1 MPTFLNRF
9 IFDTRLFLP
18 QHDTSNH
25 FREIKPHLLWTE
37 QTVDHPDDV

>member
-1 MPTFLNRF
+1 M
-9 IFDTRLFLP
+9 

-25 FREIKPHLLWTE
+25 FGKNKTTSPVEE